1 MYRLGFD
8 DIVNATVASPAH
20 MTFKI
25 FKREM
30 GVAAGEL
37 LNLLM
42 NSEPHPMKISL
53 FTEFV
58 RRESTTV

>member
-1 MYRLGFD
+1 
-8 DIVNATVASPAH
+8 
-20 MTFKI
+20 
-25 FKREM
+25 
-30 GVAAGEL
+30 VAAARRL

>member
-1 MYRLGFD
+1 
-8 DIVNATVASPAH
+8 DIVNATVASPALT
-20 MTFKI
+20 TFKI

-30 GVAAGEL
+30 GVAAARRL